1 MAVKKAASMDV
12 NWAAPWEHQTVV
24 TMAAYWVVV

>member
-12 NWAAPWEHQTVV
+12 NWAVQWEHQMVV
-24 TMAAYWVVV
+24 MMAAYWVVV